1 MSSSHLAPTVL
12 DIVMLRRALLQRAL
26 VLCGIGLTLWKLQIM
41 QMEEEVNMR
50 PRITISATDNVKEQF
65 VFREDF
71 SFPQPRVIKN
81 LEHIKKSSWM
91 KNIQH
96 YLRSLRQDTKQIYLL
111 TSNYKY
117 LDVLLNWL
125 ISAVVRSNVTIENI
139 LTISMDYST
148 HSTLQAKGFPSVLV
162 TPSGIF
168 TPNFN
173 FSAPFERVMM
183 LRLSLMRIISHFGF
197 NVAMIDTDAIMLRNP
212 EPLFDAQEGM
222 DIVGSMGTI
231 PKDLMDE
238 WPMTICIG
246 VVLIRSSEK
255 TGS

>member
-1 MSSSHLAPTVL
+1 M
-12 DIVMLRRALLQRAL
+12 
-26 VLCGIGLTLWKLQIM
+26 
-41 QMEEEVNMR
+41 
-50 PRITISATDNVKEQF
+50 
-65 VFREDF
+65 
-71 SFPQPRVIKN
+71 
-81 LEHIKKSSWM
+81 
-91 KNIQH
+91 
-96 YLRSLRQDTKQIYLL
+96 
-111 TSNYKY
+111 
-117 LDVLLNWL
+117 
-125 ISAVVRSNVTIENI
+125 
-139 LTISMDYST
+139 
-148 HSTLQAKGFPSVLV
+148 
-162 TPSGIF
+162 
-168 TPNFN
+168 PNFN

-255 TGS
+255 TGTA